1 MAANYTP
8 MINQYRKIKNC
19 HQNEILFFRLG
30 DFYEMFFEDAEVA
43 SRELDITLTSRDGG
57 LDSRIPMCGVPYHA
71 ADSYIN
77 RLINK
82 GYKVAICEQVE
93 DPKTAKGIVK
103 REVIKII
110 TPGTNLSEAFLT
122 EKSNNFLIVV
132 HEEEAVL
139 YMAAADIST
148 GEFIWASFS
157 GNNRITGLC
166 DQLFR
171 LMPSE
176 LATAGTI
183 DGYDDLCAFIRNRI
197 PGCTFTSLDPGDRNA
212 IQKLPESQFP
222 EEELPESG
230 GALLSIGC
238 LLDYLHETVKA
249 DLSHLNHL
257 TKYDSSDYLILDA
270 TALRHLEIT
279 RNTKDGGKRDTLMG
293 VLDFTKTAMGSR
305 LLRRWL
311 EYPLIAGEK
320 IKRRQNAVAELLST
334 PLIRQSLQEAL
345 GNVYDF
351 ERILTRIDIGSAN
364 ARDLTA
370 LKVSLMA
377 IPQIIDTI
385 APADAQ
391 LLQQLHSLLNSHSEI
406 VELIHSAIIDTPP
419 LSVREG
425 GMIKSGYDAELDE
438 LRSIATDSKKWV
450 QEMELRERES
460 TGIKSLKVGYNKVFG
475 YYIEVTHTHT
485 ESVPDRY
492 TRKQTLANAERYIT
506 PELKQFE
513 SKILSAQERIVN
525 LEYYIFTAV
534 RDRIKE
540 QIKDIQQTARHI
552 AALDTMTSLAE
563 AAARYNYIR
572 PDIKNDGTIVIKD
585 GRHPVVERLL
595 SRELFIPNDVGL
607 DHGDCEIMIITGPN
621 MAGKSTYMRQ
631 IALLVLM
638 AQVGSFIPAREASIS
653 PVDRIFTRVGAS
665 DDLASGQSTFM
676 VEMNEVAQI
685 LKNATRNS
693 LIILDEIGRGT
704 STFDGMSIAK
714 AVIEYIKD
722 KIKAK
727 TLFATHY
734 HELTDLAEQNHGIKN
749 FSVAV
754 KERGKDVVF
763 LRRIIPGGADKS
775 YGIHVAQ
782 LAGLPGKVVSRAK
795 ELLSDLESNGRIAGA
810 GQEQSAATTVNGVE
824 SMSLFLQPVIE
835 ELLDLD
841 IMTMSPLEALSVL
854 YKIQGQL
861 KQEAGNF

>member
-8 MINQYRKIKNC
+8 MMNQYREIKNC
-19 HQNEILFFRLG
+19 HPNEILFFRLG

-43 SRELDITLTSRDGG
+43 SKELEITLTSRDGG
-57 LDSRIPMCGVPYHA
+57 LEERIPMCGVPYHA
-71 ADSYIN
+71 ADNYIN

-93 DPKTAKGIVK
+93 DPRTAKGIVR

-122 EKSNNFLIVV
+122 GKSNNFLAVI
-132 HEEEAVL
+132 HEDEEII

-148 GEFIWASFS
+148 GECIWASFS
-157 GNNRITGLC
+157 GNNRMTGLC

-176 LATAGTI
+176 LAITGHI
-183 DGYDDLCAFIRNRI
+183 ESYDELCSFIRSRV
-197 PGCTFTSLDPGDRNA
+197 PECSFTSLDFSDTDDFRE
-212 IQKLPESQFP
+212 LPARHFSTD
-222 EEELPESG
+222 ELPERE

-238 LLDYLHETVKA
+238 LLNYLHTTVKN
-249 DLSHLNHL
+249 DLSHINHL
-257 TKYDSSDYLILDA
+257 TKYNLSDYLILDA

-311 EYPLIAGEK
+311 EYPLISGTK
-320 IKRRQNAVAELLST
+320 IMGRQNAVAELLAK
-334 PLIRQSLQEAL
+334 PFLRQSLQGSLEKI
-345 GNVYDF
+345 YDF
-351 ERILTRIDIGSAN
+351 ERILTRIEVGTAN
-364 ARDLTA
+364 ARDLVA
-370 LKVSLMA
+370 LKVSLMV
-377 IPQIIDTI
+377 IPQIMDTI
-385 APADAQ
+385 QTAEAELLRGIYSSLNTHAEIAKLISDA
-391 LLQQLHSLLNSHSEI
+391 I
-406 VELIHSAIIDTPP
+406 VDTPP

-425 GMIKSGYDAELDE
+425 GMIQTGYDAELDE
-438 LRSIATDSKKWV
+438 LRSIANDSKKWV
-450 QEMELRERES
+450 QEMELREREA

-485 ESVPDRY
+485 ESVPDYY

-513 SKILSAQERIVN
+513 SKILGAQERIVT
-525 LEYYIFTAV
+525 LEYYIFATI
-534 RDRIKE
+534 RDHIKE
-540 QIKDIQQTARHI
+540 HIKEIQQTARHI
-552 AALDTMTSLAE
+552 AAIDTLDSLAE
-563 AAARYNYIR
+563 AAARYNYAR
-572 PDIKNDGTIVIKD
+572 PEIKNDGKIIIKD

-595 SRELFIPNDVGL
+595 SREMFIPNDVAL
-607 DHGDCEIMIITGPN
+607 DHNDCEVMIITGPN

-638 AQVGSFIPAREASIS
+638 AQVGSFIPVREAAIS

-685 LKNATRNS
+685 LKNATNDS

-714 AVIEYIKD
+714 AVIEHIKD

-734 HELTDLAEQNHGIKN
+734 HELTDLAEQKPGIKN

-754 KERGKDVVF
+754 KERGRDVVF

-782 LAGLPGKVVSRAK
+782 LAGLPSKVVTRAK
-795 ELLSDLESNGRIAGA
+795 ELLIELEKNENVQGR
-810 GQEQSAATTVNGVE
+810 EQAAATCTNAE
-824 SMSLFLQPVIE
+824 SVSLFIQPIID
-835 ELLDLD
+835 ELLALD
-841 IMTMSPLEALSVL
+841 IMTISPLEALNIL

-861 KQEAGNF
+861 KQEAGNL